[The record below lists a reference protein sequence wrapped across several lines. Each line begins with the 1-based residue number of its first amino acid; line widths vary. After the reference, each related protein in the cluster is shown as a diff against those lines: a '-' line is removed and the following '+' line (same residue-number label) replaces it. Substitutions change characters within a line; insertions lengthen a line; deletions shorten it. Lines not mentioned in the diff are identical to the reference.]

1 MSLSDTLR
9 NAVRKRA
16 GGCCEYCRI
25 ANRSGTVP
33 FHVDHITPR
42 KHGGPDDDLNLCF
55 ACFNCNMYKGYNLTG
70 IDPSTGAIT
79 PLFHPRQQVWDEHF
93 EIQADMTI
101 AGLTP
106 EGRTTVLR
114 QRCSPSPVERG
125 PGGEVE
131 TNTVQ
136 PAKTP
141 HPIMTLRGDRITQ
154 LRKKLGIRQTQLA
167 EILEVSPN
175 HVSKYEN
182 GYTNPPLDTL
192 AKLAEFF
199 NTTTDYLL
207 GLSNIPHPGAEPD
220 PHPDLTPTELAVL
233 KLLRERSQAD
243 QKRVLGV
250 LEAMRDMRGE
260 D

>member
-25 ANRSGTVP
+25 ANCSGTVP

-106 EGRTTVLR
+106 EGRTTV
-114 QRCSPSPVERG
+114 
-125 PGGEVE
+125 
-131 TNTVQ
+131 
-136 PAKTP
+136 
-141 HPIMTLRGDRITQ
+141 
-154 LRKKLGIRQTQLA
+154 
-167 EILEVSPN
+167 
-175 HVSKYEN
+175 
-182 GYTNPPLDTL
+182 
-192 AKLAEFF
+192 
-199 NTTTDYLL
+199 
-207 GLSNIPHPGAEPD
+207 
-220 PHPDLTPTELAVL
+220 
-233 KLLRERSQAD
+233 
-243 QKRVLGV
+243 RVLRINLDERV
-250 LEAMRDMRGE
+250 ESRRALATVDEYPCAAP
-260 D
+260 